1 MYIFCSKALA
11 DALNIKKNELQK
23 MLADAQIDEL
33 YAWHGHI
40 TKINGENTIIL
51 PSARIPDC
59 ISYTILISMKELRW
73 LRRKNKQGLRNTEF
87 VCKITIVKYGVL

>member
-23 MLADAQIDEL
+23 MPADAQIDEL

-40 TKINGENTIIL
+40 TKLNGKNTIIL
-51 PSARIPDC
+51 MNDRTMYSLIFRNRLPRNADKLFCLLGFLLASAVRQWV
-59 ISYTILISMKELRW
+59 RW
-73 LRRKNKQGLRNTEF
+73 
-87 VCKITIVKYGVL
+87 I

>member
-23 MLADAQIDEL
+23 MPADAQMDDL

-40 TKINGENTIIL
+40 TKLNGKNTITATQI
-51 PSARIPDC
+51 SWAKGIAFMIRI
-59 ISYTILISMKELRW
+59 W
-73 LRRKNKQGLRNTEF
+73 
-87 VCKITIVKYGVL
+87 

>member
-23 MLADAQIDEL
+23 MPVDAQINEL

-40 TKINGENTIIL
+40 TKHNGKNTIIL
-51 PSARIPDC
+51 MNDRTMYSLVFRNRLPSGS
-59 ISYTILISMKELRW
+59 SYY
-73 LRRKNKQGLRNTEF
+73 LRNVEE
-87 VCKITIVKYGVL
+87 KKL

>member
-23 MLADAQIDEL
+23 MPADAQMDDL

-40 TKINGENTIIL
+40 TKLNGNMISNLLPERII
-51 PSARIPDC
+51 STC
-59 ISYTILISMKELRW
+59 M
-73 LRRKNKQGLRNTEF
+73 RNTF
-87 VCKITIVKYGVL
+87 VSRLVKRSLARSDILM

>member
-33 YAWHGHI
+33 YNLSIGQHF
-40 TKINGENTIIL
+40 L
-51 PSARIPDC
+51 
-59 ISYTILISMKELRW
+59 
-73 LRRKNKQGLRNTEF
+73 
-87 VCKITIVKYGVL
+87 